1 MYDPGLDT
9 VRGEICVAEDASVD
23 RASSASDSRSERF
36 DVEDVLRN
44 FLDSVPMPAWSV
56 GSDSRLKYVNCAWE
70 EFTGCD
76 LDTEVADGWLQD
88 ISVDDRPAVERI
100 CLDAV
105 ASKGP
110 LTTEFQL
117 RRFDGQYRW
126 MTCFASPYIDIDGD
140 VLGVVGMCMDMT
152 ERRQREEQ
160 LAFMATHDS
169 LTGLPNRR
177 MFEGSLERAVQ
188 RARRGEGGALLML
201 DVDNFKSYNDA
212 RGHLDGDQALI
223 NFSLLL
229 QRHLRAGDLMARIGG
244 DEFAVLLERT
254 DLDEAEDIAE
264 RMRAATAKEDFVAEA
279 RVHELGI
286 SAGLVPVDGRLDAR
300 PLFDLADA
308 AMYEAKES
316 GRNRVIILHPG
327 DREAS
332 RETERVSAKV
342 REALAGQRFQLY
354 YQPVVRLD
362 GEGVAYY
369 ESLVRMLEPDGRV
382 MLPVEFLTTIERLGL
397 MPRLTR
403 QIIAILLQALV
414 DHPEAVVS
422 MNVSPGDL
430 ADDSL
435 PRFIEEE
442 LRRRNLDPSRLVFE
456 MGEGAVVANLA
467 AARYWLQRLRPLGS
481 RFVLDEFG
489 AGLGLFSLL
498 RDLDFEQVKLDGTI
512 IRELSSDGDS
522 RQFVGAVRSLVESQ
536 GCTAVASWVE
546 NEQLLRRVKEVGFE
560 FGQGYEL
567 EMPDPDLKRLI
578 SRYGSRSRR

>member
-1 MYDPGLDT
+1 M
-9 VRGEICVAEDASVD
+9 AEDASVD
-23 RASSASDSRSERF
+23 KTSSTSANRSEQF
-36 DVEDVLRN
+36 DVEGVLRS

-56 GSDSRLKYVNCAWE
+56 GGDSRLKYVNHAWE
-70 EFTGCD
+70 EFTGRD
-76 LDTEVADGWLQD
+76 LDLEVADGWLED
-88 ISVDDRPAVERI
+88 ISIDDRPAVERI

-105 ASKGP
+105 ACEGP

-117 RRFDGQYRW
+117 RRSDGQYRW
-126 MTCFASPYIDIDGD
+126 MTCFVSPYIDINGD

-160 LAFMATHDS
+160 LAFMATHDY

-177 MFEGSLERAVQ
+177 MFEGNLERAVQ

-223 NFSLLL
+223 NLSLLL

-254 DLDEAEDIAE
+254 SLNEAGDIAE
-264 RMRAATAKEDFVAEA
+264 RMRAATAKEDFVAKA

-300 PLFDLADA
+300 PLFDLADT

-316 GRNRVIILHPG
+316 GRNRVTILHPG

-332 RETERVSAKV
+332 RETERLSAKV
-342 REALAGQRFQLY
+342 REALTEQRFQLY

-362 GEGVAYY
+362 GAGVAYY

-382 MLPVEFLTTIERLGL
+382 MLPAEFLTTIERLGL

-414 DHPEAVVS
+414 DHQEAVVS
-422 MNVSPGDL
+422 MNVSAGDL

-467 AARYWLQRLRPLGS
+467 ATRYWLQRLRPLGS

-578 SRYGSRSRR
+578 GRYGSRSR

>member
-1 MYDPGLDT
+1 M
-9 VRGEICVAEDASVD
+9 AEETSADKTQ
-23 RASSASDSRSERF
+23 SASGSGPEPSDIQ
-36 DVEDVLRN
+36 DILRG
-44 FLDSVPMPAWSV
+44 FLDSVPMPAWLVS
-56 GSDSRLKYVNCAWE
+56 SECRLEYVNGAWE
-70 EFTGCD
+70 EFTGRD
-76 LDTEVADGWLQD
+76 LTTETSDGWLQG
-88 ISVDDRPAVERI
+88 ISADDRPVVERT

-105 ASKGP
+105 AGESP
-110 LTTEFQL
+110 LTVEFQL
-117 RRFDGQYRW
+117 RRSDGQYRW
-126 MTCFASPYIDIDGD
+126 MTCFASPYIDIDGR
-140 VLGVVGMCMDMT
+140 VLGVVGLCMDMT

-254 DLDEAEDIAE
+254 SLGEARDIVE
-264 RMRAATAKEDFVAEA
+264 RMRVATAKEDFVAEA
-279 RVHELGI
+279 RVHELGM
-286 SAGLVPVDGRLDAR
+286 SAGLVPVDGRLDAK

-316 GRNRVIILHPG
+316 GRNRVIVLHPG
-327 DREAS
+327 EREAS
-332 RETERVSAKV
+332 QETERVSSKV
-342 REALAGQRFQLY
+342 REALTEQRFQLY

-362 GEGVAYY
+362 GTGVAYY

-382 MLPVEFLTTIERLGL
+382 MLPAEFLTTIERLGL

-414 DHPEAVVS
+414 DYPEAVVS

-442 LRRRNLDPSRLVFE
+442 LHRRNLDPSRLVFE
-456 MGEGAVVANLA
+456 MGEGSVVANLA
-467 AARYWLQRLRPLGS
+467 AARYWIHRLRPLGS

-578 SRYGSRSRR
+578 NRYGSRSRR